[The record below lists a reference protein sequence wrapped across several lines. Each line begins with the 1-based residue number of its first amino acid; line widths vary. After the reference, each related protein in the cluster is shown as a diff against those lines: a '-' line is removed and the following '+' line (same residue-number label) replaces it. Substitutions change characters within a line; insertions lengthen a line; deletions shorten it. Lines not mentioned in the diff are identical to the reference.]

1 MRRLSILLAA
11 SGLLTTLQGCHIA
24 GKCDCDW
31 PGYDA
36 SAPAALV
43 PIAPVAQVAVV
54 RKEVSQS
61 EIAPPPAVTAPA
73 PAKPA
78 PAKSE

>member
-11 SGLLTTLQGCHIA
+11 SGLLTTVQGCHIA

-43 PIAPVAQVAVV
+43 PIAPVAAVTV
-54 RKEVSQS
+54 VKKEVPQG
-61 EIAPPPAVTAPA
+61 EKAPPTAPA
-73 PAKPA
+73 GPAQ
-78 PAKSE
+78 AKTE